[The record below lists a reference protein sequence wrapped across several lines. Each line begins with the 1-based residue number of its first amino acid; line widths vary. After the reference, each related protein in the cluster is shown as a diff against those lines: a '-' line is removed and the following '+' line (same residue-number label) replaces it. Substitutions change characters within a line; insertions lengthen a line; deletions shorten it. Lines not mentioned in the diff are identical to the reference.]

1 MVRKHHRRHVQLIAP
16 TVAVA
21 AALACAAA
29 NADVG
34 ISKPLTSQP
43 GDAQRGKAV
52 AVDSNRGNCT
62 ICHRLPIDAVPP
74 SASGDLGPSLSG
86 VGARFTAAQLRQR
99 IVDARSL
106 NPETL
111 MPAYYVTQGLQRVQ
125 AKYAGQPIL
134 RAQEVEDLVAFLATL
149 Q

>member
-1 MVRKHHRRHVQLIAP
+1 M
-16 TVAVA
+16 
-21 AALACAAA
+21 
-29 NADVG
+29 
-34 ISKPLTSQP
+34 SKPLTSQP

-62 ICHRLPIDAVPP
+62 ICHRLPIAEVQP

-86 VGARFTAAQLRQR
+86 VGARFTPAQLRQR

-134 RAQEVEDLVAFLATL
+134 TAQEVEDLVAFLVTL